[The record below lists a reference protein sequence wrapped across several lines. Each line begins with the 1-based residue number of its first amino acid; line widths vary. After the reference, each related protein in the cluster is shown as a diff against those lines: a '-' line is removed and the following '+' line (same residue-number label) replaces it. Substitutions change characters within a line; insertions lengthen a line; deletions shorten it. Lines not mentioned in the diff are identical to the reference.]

1 MKNFLKTIITNNKI
15 LLSYLAFFAGIG
27 FGIAGISIPPLG
39 YISSSLLILIAQLFI
54 LSAGFI
60 GLDVKF
66 DLNNKYF
73 HARQNEITENRRDID
88 LIKKAMSNSS
98 YQNPDQDPENRPVKD
113 PQQDEP

>member
-1 MKNFLKTIITNNKI
+1 MKNIFKTIITNNKI

-88 LIKKAMSNSS
+88 LIKKAMSQNS
-98 YQNPDQDPENRPVKD
+98 YKDIPE
-113 PQQDEP
+113 QDEGESESE

>member
-1 MKNFLKTIITNNKI
+1 
-15 LLSYLAFFAGIG
+15 
-27 FGIAGISIPPLG
+27 
-39 YISSSLLILIAQLFI
+39 LFI

-88 LIKKAMSNSS
+88 IIKNAMSNSS
-98 YQNPDQDPENRPVKD
+98 YQNPD
-113 PQQDEP
+113 

>member
-1 MKNFLKTIITNNKI
+1 MKNIFKTIITNNKI

-73 HARQNEITENRRDID
+73 HARQNQIDENRKNIE
-88 LIKKAMSNSS
+88 LIKKSMA
-98 YQNPDQDPENRPVKD
+98 QDSAQDVAE
-113 PQQDEP
+113 QDEEETEP